1 LVATKN
7 QAILKGM
14 RIGGG
19 WLSLLIEG
27 PVIALRGFLLMKLL
41 WFVIAREAQPTA
53 AIRECEDVA
62 DK

>member
-1 LVATKN
+1 
-7 QAILKGM
+7 M